1 MKKSNAFSPLLC
13 AIALAVIAAP
23 IAAQA
28 QVKSTFKFSGLKGG
42 TPYTITMFPNAGATP
57 VYTHYPLGPNAG
69 EEMRVDLKGT
79 ALLELPYANY
89 EPIQLYATLSPAGTT
104 VPINRNLP
112 DDVPPSAPEIS
123 YQATTNTI
131 TAVLRGEYNF
141 NNLPWYCTDVGT
153 GQDLFRV
160 KATKDEKPYELN
172 PVTEEMVL
180 SSPLLY
186 GQVLKCVST
195 DKRDEIN
202 KINLSEV
209 TPFVLPVKLA
219 TPAATANGATT
230 RIEGM
235 GSPGVDLQ
243 VLNAEGIVL
252 ATTTIAADGSY
263 SVDVETPAKP
273 EQAKVKAINL
283 ATAKNLPA
291 SDPSFSS
298 IYAEQKVSIGTAA
311 TNDAP
316 VGKADSYSTPVNTA
330 FTVAAPG
337 VLTNDTAPEG
347 RTLSAAVAT
356 QPTNGSVTLNADG
369 SFTYTPNDKFEG
381 ADSFTYL
388 ASYDSSKTARAGNTK
403 AAPFVDSAPVTVTI
417 NVTAGSTTTQ
427 AVPTLGHAGLALLT
441 GLMMGAGILRRR
453 QQSKDKQHRQ

>member
-69 EEMRVDLKGT
+69 KLMTVDQKGT

-89 EPIQLYATLSPAGTT
+89 EQIQLYATLSPAGTT

-112 DDVPPSAPEIS
+112 DNVPPSAPEIS
-123 YQATTNTI
+123 YLASTSTI

-141 NNLPWYCTDVGT
+141 NGLPWYCTDVGT
-153 GQDLFRV
+153 GQNLPGNTP
-160 KATKDEKPYELN
+160 TKDAMPYELN
-172 PVTEEMVL
+172 PVPEDLVL
-180 SSPLLY
+180 SSPLLD

-195 DKRDEIN
+195 DERDKVN
-202 KINLSEV
+202 QINLSEV

-298 IYAEQKVSIGTAA
+298 IYAEQYVSIGTAA

-381 ADSFTYL
+381 SDSFTYL

-453 QQSKDKQHRQ
+453 QQSKGKQHRQ

>member
-28 QVKSTFKFSGLKGG
+28 QVSSRFNERGYKVNT
-42 TPYTITMFPNAGATP
+42 TYTITMFPFGSAAPIYSTGPTGLPLNPSPTGA
-57 VYTHYPLGPNAG
+57 VSI
-69 EEMRVDLKGT
+69 V
-79 ALLELPYANY
+79 LPYANY
-89 EPIQLYATLSPAGTT
+89 EHLELFGTKTAT
-104 VPINRNLP
+104 NLP
-112 DDVPPSAPEIS
+112 GPSYHYLQDDVPPSAPEIS
-123 YQATTNTI
+123 YQASTSTI

-141 NNLPWYCTDVGT
+141 NDLPWYCTDVGT

-180 SSPLLY
+180 SSPLLD

-195 DKRDEIN
+195 DIRPTPNTK
-202 KINLSEV
+202 NLSEV

-252 ATTTIAADGSY
+252 ATTTIAADGRY

-381 ADSFTYL
+381 SDSFTYL